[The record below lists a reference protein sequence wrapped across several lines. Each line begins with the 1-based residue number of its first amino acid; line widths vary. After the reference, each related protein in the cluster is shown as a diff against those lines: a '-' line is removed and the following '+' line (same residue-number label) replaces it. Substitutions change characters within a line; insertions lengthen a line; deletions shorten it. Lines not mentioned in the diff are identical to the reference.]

1 MEAKEQN
8 TGETDVVKQ
17 LMELLTKQNM
27 REQSQDFMEVVQYV
41 AGMQEQLAVMS
52 EELHGVKEQLA
63 DLQTGRHRSIKEIS
77 METASRLEGKITQ
90 LSKKLSEAK
99 DRLFETASQ
108 AVRAFRE
115 KGRQEMNRILKKGIF
130 GVQKL
135 LDGIREQMV
144 ELLTGYEKT
153 ANQIESIGDELKQ
166 AGNSMANV
174 GRLLSGKGTKDILD
188 EKAGVALT
196 RAVNTPVK
204 KAIAGLKKN
213 LDSMDRMSEK
223 LDKIRNSLEPS
234 KAAEKTKDKSTRTSL
249 KEKLAQ
255 MQEKAGAQNRQPDM
269 QKKKEKGKEAVI

>member
-1 MEAKEQN
+1 MEIKEQN

-17 LMELLTKQNM
+17 LMELLMKQNM

-63 DLQTGRHRSIKEIS
+63 DLQTARHRGVKEIS

-90 LSKKLSEAK
+90 LSEKLSEAK
-99 DRLFETASQ
+99 DHLLETASQ
-108 AVRAFRE
+108 AVRAFQE
-115 KGRQEMNRILKKGIF
+115 KGRQEMNRILKKGIS

-174 GRLLSGKGTKDILD
+174 GRLLSGKGTKDVSD
-188 EKAGVALT
+188 EKSGVALT
-196 RAVNTPVK
+196 RAVNMPVK

-223 LDKIRNSLEPS
+223 LDKIGNSLEPE
-234 KAAEKTKDKSTRTSL
+234 KAADKGTRTSL